1 MIKVSLCCFTAVHH
15 RFEKKC
21 VMQLYTQGQVERT
34 SLVTNKVLL
43 KSMCSL
49 PFFFLFFFLLYS
61 AQLPADAMPFPL
73 LCTFYNVVRD
83 PVTCELLAIR
93 TMRHLL
99 EIRKSNGGRVFAHV
113 ELEVQQISR
122 FGIKG
127 TRVAMQ
133 MLHRTARP
141 DKSMTAA
148 KHTWHKPNV
157 LK

>member
-15 RFEKKC
+15 RFEEKC

-43 KSMCSL
+43 KAMCSL
-49 PFFFLFFFLLYS
+49 PFFLSFLLYS
-61 AQLPADAMPFPL
+61 AQLPADARPFPL
-73 LCTFYNVVRD
+73 LCTFYNVVRHL
-83 PVTCELLAIR
+83 VTCELLAIR

-99 EIRKSNGGRVFAHV
+99 KIRKWNGGRVFAHV
-113 ELEVQQISR
+113 EQEVQQSSR

-141 DKSMTAA
+141 DKSMTVA